1 MVEVGDV
8 QQQFRFLVGRLGVDL
23 AALNFEEETQAKMP
37 IRKTDFGLPSFP
49 AEHQGLRQ
57 QVNGDRIR

>member
-23 AALNFEEETQAKMP
+23 AALNFEIDESLILVIQDET
-37 IRKTDFGLPSFP
+37 LP
-49 AEHQGLRQ
+49 R
-57 QVNGDRIR
+57 